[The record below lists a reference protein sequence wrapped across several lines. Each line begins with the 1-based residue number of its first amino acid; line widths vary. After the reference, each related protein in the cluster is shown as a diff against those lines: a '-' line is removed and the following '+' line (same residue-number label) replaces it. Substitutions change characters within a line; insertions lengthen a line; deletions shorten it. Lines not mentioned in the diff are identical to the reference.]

1 MSSWLI
7 PPRFFGRR
15 ALGLCLLV
23 SRSSRR
29 GGLWTGQSNLR
40 PVDLGLAN
48 LGRGRISS
56 NGFGCARRGRNGLR
70 HVFAHHAD
78 RVETG
83 VDLRLVVDRL
93 EFLLHAVEIGLALD
107 LTHGFHELALELGRH
122 APHLADCLADS
133 AHHARQ
139 ILRRN
144 HRQSDDPD
152 NDHLADVKIE
162 HG

>member
-7 PPRFFGRR
+7 PPRFSGGGR
-15 ALGLCLLV
+15 LGLCLLV
-23 SRSSRR
+23 SRSSRY
-29 GGLWTGQSNLR
+29 GGLGTAQSNLR
-40 PVDLGLAN
+40 LVDLGLAN
-48 LGRGRISS
+48 LGRGRIGS
-56 NGFGCARRGRNGLR
+56 NGFGDAGGGRDGLR

-78 RVETG
+78 RVEAG

-93 EFLLHAVEIGLALD
+93 EFLLHAVEVGLALD
-107 LTHGFHELALELGRH
+107 LAHGFHELALELGRH
-122 APHLADCLADS
+122 APHLANRLADG

-139 ILRRN
+139 ILRRD